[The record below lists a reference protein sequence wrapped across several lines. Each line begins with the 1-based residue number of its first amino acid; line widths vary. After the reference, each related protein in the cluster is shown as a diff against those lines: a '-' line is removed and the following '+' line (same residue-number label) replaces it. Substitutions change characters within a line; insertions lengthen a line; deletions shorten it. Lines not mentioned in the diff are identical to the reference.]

1 MGWGG
6 YIYGWGEFMFLGHST
21 WYEWHGLNILL
32 GNIAAGARGR
42 PMEPLG
48 WISMGLRHGPW
59 NNQMGAE

>member
-1 MGWGG
+1 
-6 YIYGWGEFMFLGHST
+6 MFLGHST
-21 WYEWHGLNILL
+21 LYEWHGLNIFL